1 MATAT
6 AVRKLTMPMP
16 LSLSAA
22 LFCDGVIPMPPEDVL
37 VAPVER
43 VSEPLRVSE
52 ADRAEEAIVL
62 AMELARE
69 LTIESVPVADAVS
82 VTESAVSVAVE
93 DMLDEEVR
101 VDGGETWRRRGY
113 CAPAGGGS
121 RKYVPQCVL

>member
-1 MATAT
+1 
-6 AVRKLTMPMP
+6 MPMP

-22 LFCDGVIPMPPEDVL
+22 LVCDGVVSMPPEDVL

-62 AMELARE
+62 AMELRE

-93 DMLDEEVR
+93 DMLDEEER
-101 VDGGETWRRRGY
+101 VEGGETWRRGY